1 MFDLFRSR
9 DKAVRIL
16 LGGILV
22 VVAASMVTYLI
33 PGTSMGLTNDDTWLL
48 QIDGNKLTQ
57 ADFQKHFAIAI
68 QNMQMPP
75 QMAPSLYPEYLD
87 QEAAKMGAMY
97 VAHQLGL
104 TASDDEVYAAMISQ
118 LPAQFIQN
126 GVVDKDQFGQ
136 YLATVGMSI
145 QDYTDGI
152 RDQLILV
159 KLQDA
164 VLEGIVVSPKEV
176 EDEFAKRYEKA
187 KISYIAFPP
196 AKFTDEVKPNDD
208 ELRKVFELD
217 KDKYPVPAKTSFQ
230 VVVVDQDKVAASMK
244 ISDAELHQA
253 YSASMD
259 NFRTPE
265 RIKVRHILIST
276 EGKSDKDKQ
285 AAKAK
290 ADDILKQLKSGGD
303 FAELA
308 KKDSDDKG
316 TGDRGGEL
324 DWIVK
329 GQMPPDFESAA
340 FALKKGETSG
350 VVTTSLGYDIVQV
363 EDREPA
369 RIKPFDEVKANLEDE
384 LKKENLTDKVQME
397 ADSIRAALQKDSNSA
412 DAAAKQYDAQL
423 ISVPEGEA
431 GKPIPGLGVA
441 PEIDQTLSEMKPNDV
456 SQVVSLPSNR
466 LAVVVLKARIPA
478 RLSTYDEVKDQV
490 KQKYVLDKAK
500 LIAESKAKDAVA
512 QIQKGEDIEKVAKAN
527 KLEVVTSSLFGR
539 ADSVE
544 GLGQASYV
552 QAAFTKP
559 IGSVLGPSEINGK
572 YVVSKVLE
580 QVKADPSALA
590 AQRDDILLAIKK
602 QKAQERADMMLDS
615 IRSQLAASGKL
626 KRNEAAIR
634 ALANSYQQ
642 SANSAN

>member
-33 PGTSMGLTNDDTWLL
+33 PGTSMGSTNDDTWLI
-48 QIDGNKLTQ
+48 QVGSDKLTQ
-57 ADFQKHFAIAI
+57 AEFQRHFAIAM
-68 QNMQMPP
+68 QNSQLPP
-75 QMAPSLYPEYLD
+75 QLVPSVFRQYLD
-87 QEAAKMGAMY
+87 GEIGKMGALY
-97 VAHQLGL
+97 VAHQLGI
-104 TASDDEVYAAMISQ
+104 TVSEDEVYTTLLGNI
-118 LPAQFIQN
+118 PPQFIQN
-126 GVVDKDQFGQ
+126 GVVDKDQYSQ
-136 YLATVGMSI
+136 YLAQLNMTI
-145 QDYTDGI
+145 QDATDQI
-152 RDQLILV
+152 RDQLIFV

-303 FAELA
+303 FAALA

-316 TGDRGGEL
+316 TGERGGDL

-384 LKKENLTDKVQME
+384 LKKENLTDKVQKE
-397 ADSIRAALQKDSNSA
+397 ADSVHTALQKDPNSA
-412 DAAAKQYDAQL
+412 DAVAKQYDAQL

-441 PEIDQTLSEMKPNDV
+441 PEIDETLSQMKPNDV

-490 KQKYVLDKAK
+490 KQKYVLAKAK
-500 LIAESKAKDAVA
+500 VIAESKAKDAVA
-512 QIQKGEDIEKVAKAN
+512 QLQKGEDIEKVAKTY
-527 KLEVVTSSLFGR
+527 KLDVVTSSLFGR

-544 GLGQASYV
+544 GLGQATYV
-552 QAAFTKP
+552 EPAFTKP
-559 IGSVLGPSEINGK
+559 IGSILGPSEINGK

-580 QVKADPSALA
+580 QIKADPSALA
-590 AQRDDILLAIKK
+590 AQRDQILLGIK
-602 QKAQERADMMLDS
+602 QEKAKERADMMLDS
-615 IRSQLAASGKL
+615 ITAQLAAKGKL

-634 ALANSYQQ
+634 ALANSYQAA
-642 SANSAN
+642 ANSSN

>member
-33 PGTSMGLTNDDTWLL
+33 PGSSMGTTNDDTWL
-48 QIDGNKLTQ
+48 IKVGGDKLTQ
-57 ADFQKHFAIAI
+57 ADFQRHFAIVT
-68 QNMQMPP
+68 QNMNLSP
-75 QMAPSLYPEYLD
+75 QMVPTMFREYLD
-87 QEAAKMGAMY
+87 QETGKMGALY
-97 VAHQLGL
+97 VAHQLGI
-104 TASDDEVYAAMISQ
+104 TVSDDEVYTALVGNI
-118 LPAQFIQN
+118 PPQFIQN
-126 GVVDKDQFGQ
+126 GVVDKDQYSQ
-136 YLATVGMSI
+136 YLATLGMTI
-145 QDYTDGI
+145 QDATDQI
-152 RDQLILV
+152 RDQLIFV

-187 KISYIAFPP
+187 KISYIAFSP
-196 AKFTDEVKPNDD
+196 AKFTDEVKPTDD

-217 KDKYPVPAKTSFQ
+217 KEKYPVPAKSSFQ
-230 VVVVDQDKVAASMK
+230 VVVVDQNKVAASMK

-265 RIKVRHILIST
+265 RIKVRHILVST
-276 EGKSDKDKQ
+276 ENKSDAEKK

-290 ADDILKQLKSGGD
+290 ADDILKQLKNGAD
-303 FAELA
+303 FATLA

-316 TGDRGGEL
+316 SGEKGGDL

-329 GQMPPDFESAA
+329 GQMPPDFENAA

-350 VVTTSLGYDIVQV
+350 VVSSSFGYHIIQV

-369 RIKPFDEVKANLEDE
+369 RIKPFDEVKATLEDE
-384 LKKENLTDKVQME
+384 LKKQDLTDKVQME
-397 ADSIRAALQKDSNSA
+397 ADSIRAALQKNPNSG
-412 DAAAKQYDAQL
+412 DDVAKQYDAQL
-423 ISVPEGEA
+423 ITVPEGEA

-441 PEIDQTLSEMKPNDV
+441 PEIDETLSQMKPNDV
-456 SQVVSLPSNR
+456 SQVVSLPSDR

-478 RLSTYDEVKDQV
+478 RLSTFDEVKDQV
-490 KQKYVLDKAK
+490 RQKYVLGKAQ

-512 QIQKGEDIEKVAKAN
+512 QLEKGEDMEKVAKAN

-559 IGSVLGPSEINGK
+559 IGSILGPSEINGK

-580 QVKADPSALA
+580 QIKADPSALA
-590 AQRDDILLAIKK
+590 SQREDILLGIKK
-602 QKAQERADMMLDS
+602 AKAQERAEMMLDS
-615 IRSQLAASGKL
+615 ITAQLAAQGKL
-626 KRNEAAIR
+626 KRNDAAIR
-634 ALANSYQQ
+634 ALANSYQAT
-642 SANSAN
+642 ANASN